1 MRRYRRLDASEASG
15 RRRPSVSRHSCCLDG
30 LTATKLLMRPLALC
44 RLSAGSLS
52 LVHCPPALR
61 LSVSPRL
68 PLFRRVIL

>member
-1 MRRYRRLDASEASG
+1 MLRYRRRGASEVSG
-15 RRRPSVSRHSCCLDG
+15 RRRPSGSHDSCCLDG

-52 LVHCPPALR
+52 LVHCPPAPW
-61 LSVSPRL
+61 LSVSQRL